1 MEGLR
6 NRSATTGLILATAL
20 VSLPFLAIGVI
31 GLLLM
36 PVQLWL
42 VGGLYAATVL
52 LAARPIKI
60 HPDADLSPSDVAIVA
75 GVVFLPPGAVS
86 IVAAV
91 ARMTSD
97 VIGQKRREQIIR
109 NAAAI
114 AVSSRTASLVYA
126 IIWRALGP
134 QMTATASVPAAVFA
148 VVALVTVDL
157 GQLYLLLSA
166 LRGSMILQGWRWF
179 VRTGRAQLLW
189 SLAAVITIE
198 IILIE
203 PWFLV
208 PGVPLFVFGYLDIR
222 ARFVAERR
230 ARLLATLVEV
240 GHAVGM
246 SLDTTEV
253 FRAVYAQVR
262 TVLESDAFFVAIVD
276 RARAVVGYR
285 FLVDLNA
292 ELPKEDGPL
301 AGTLAGLVVE
311 RGEPVLIRDTVND
324 LPKLG
329 LVRSAWGT
337 INERSVLVAPM
348 RIQGVVVG
356 ALSVQSVKPNAYDE
370 GDLELLSAI
379 ATEAATAIERADLYA
394 RASGLSKRLVDL
406 HRTGVE
412 MNSQRRLADVVKL
425 FAKAFV
431 ESIGASVA
439 AVYLDTGGETL
450 EFAGN
455 TTGRLPAEHFALSK
469 AGPSAIAEAIG
480 SGTP

>member
-1 MEGLR
+1 MDGLR
-6 NRSATTGLILATAL
+6 TRSATTGLILATAL
-20 VSLPFLAIGVI
+20 VSLPFLAIGAI
-31 GLLLM
+31 GLFLM

-42 VGGLYAATVL
+42 VGALYAATVL

-91 ARMTSD
+91 ARLTSD

-114 AVSSRTASLVYA
+114 AVSSGTASLVYA
-126 IIWRALGP
+126 IVWRALGP

-179 VRTGRAQLLW
+179 VRTGRAQLPW

-222 ARFVAERR
+222 ARFLAERR

-262 TVLESDAFFVAIVD
+262 TGLESDAFFVAIVD
-276 RARAVVGYR
+276 RARAVVDYR
-285 FLVDLNA
+285 FLVDLNT
-292 ELPKEDGPL
+292 ELPQEDKPL

-348 RIQGVVVG
+348 RVQGVAVG
-356 ALSVQSVKPNAYDE
+356 AL
-370 GDLELLSAI
+370 
-379 ATEAATAIERADLYA
+379 
-394 RASGLSKRLVDL
+394 
-406 HRTGVE
+406 
-412 MNSQRRLADVVKL
+412 
-425 FAKAFV
+425 
-431 ESIGASVA
+431 
-439 AVYLDTGGETL
+439 
-450 EFAGN
+450 
-455 TTGRLPAEHFALSK
+455 
-469 AGPSAIAEAIG
+469 
-480 SGTP
+480 